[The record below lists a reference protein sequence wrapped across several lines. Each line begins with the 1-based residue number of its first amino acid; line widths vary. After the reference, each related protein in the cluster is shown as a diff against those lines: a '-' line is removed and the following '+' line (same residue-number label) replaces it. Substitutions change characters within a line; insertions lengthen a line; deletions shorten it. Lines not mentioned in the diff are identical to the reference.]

1 MPTVSSVPLV
11 LIATGIGITP
21 FISLLNS
28 LSGSDKMPFVTLF
41 YGNRNGSEHAFKNQL
56 RALERRWPRLAV
68 RNFYSQ
74 PRASDIVGSDCQVI
88 GRLDAAQIEPSLVAK
103 RARFYLCGSDAMVA
117 SMTKGL
123 VSLGVPNF
131 DIYNEVFISSTNTRD
146 DSLRSCS
153 VSFKR
158 SGVSFQW
165 DPKDGTLLEC
175 AERLGIRAPSG
186 CRVGQCES
194 CAARVLVGSTK
205 QLSGAIPED
214 SDTVFTCRGVP
225 LSDLVLDL

>member
-1 MPTVSSVPLV
+1 M
-11 LIATGIGITP
+11 P
-21 FISLLNS
+21 FITLL
-28 LSGSDKMPFVTLF
+28 

-56 RALERRWPRLAV
+56 RALETRWPRLTV
-68 RNFYSQ
+68 RTFYGQ
-74 PRASDIVGSDCQVI
+74 PRASDVLGSDFQVI
-88 GRLDAAQIEPSLVAK
+88 GRLDAAQIDPSLVKK

-123 VSLGVPNF
+123 VSFGVPKF
-131 DIYNEVFISSTNTRD
+131 DIYSEVFISPTNTLD
-146 DSLRSCS
+146 DSLGSCS

-165 DPKDGTLLEC
+165 TPKDGTLLER
-175 AERLGIRAPSG
+175 AERLGVRAPSG

-194 CAARVLVGSTK
+194 CAVQILVGSTK

-214 SDTVFTCRGVP
+214 SDTVFTCRAVP
-225 LSDLVLDL
+225 LSDLVLDI